1 MRDSHS
7 LQKLLKALLIPTNH
21 RGVSFSSSGPRIYP
35 SQQSEIFDP
44 QAVRKDFSSST
55 FKDFLESPASVK
67 DLLSPTAIKD
77 FIISSY
83 QGFIFLSKTA
93 TQLTYITITFIYH
106 KHGLRFIASY
116 ISCNITSCFS

>member
-1 MRDSHS
+1 M
-7 LQKLLKALLIPTNH
+7 QKLLKALLIPTNH

-44 QAVRKDFSSST
+44 QGVGKDFSSSA
-55 FKDFLESPASVK
+55 FKDFLESPASIK
-67 DLLSPTAIKD
+67 DLLSPTIIKD

-93 TQLTYITITFIYH
+93 AQFTCTYITFIYH
-106 KHGLRFIASY
+106 KH
-116 ISCNITSCFS
+116 